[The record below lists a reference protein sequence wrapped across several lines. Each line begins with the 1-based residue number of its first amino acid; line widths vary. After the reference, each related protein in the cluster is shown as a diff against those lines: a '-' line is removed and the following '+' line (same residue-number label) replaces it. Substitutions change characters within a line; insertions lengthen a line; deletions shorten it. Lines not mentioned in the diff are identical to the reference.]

1 MSLDDKTSFIQ
12 KKRTE
17 NNNLNG
23 QNPNILFIAIKKKKL
38 GKWDPDEDL
47 LLKKWVEE
55 NGPRN
60 WTQFAEKIQN
70 RTGKQC
76 RERWL
81 NNLNTNLK
89 KKNWTTEEDL
99 LILRLFQR
107 YKSWI
112 KILPVFENRSENS
125 IKNRYYIQLR
135 KIALRKNIYGNT
147 DNVLKIGIE
156 TLKQYFDEAVEE
168 AEKKYLNKNKN
179 MTKEKFETF
188 FIEIVSNLND
198 IKKGKTIDLNSL
210 REKLGIPKED
220 NKEDNIFDNDSISYE
235 EAADNEKEIQEK
247 LKQKMKLNYKGK
259 KSKKENKKKA
269 KQSEVSYP
277 NIIINSPSGFVPRR
291 SIRIMEKQLN
301 KNNNYL
307 SLNNS
312 KNDNAFEVPLNSTI
326 TFYRNKKSSIGLIN
340 KDSIFYTP
348 FGYFDNYSRN
358 KEFSKNMSWKLE
370 PNAVSN
376 YIPLK
381 SNKNSSFDL

>member
-23 QNPNILFIAIKKKKL
+23 KNPNTLFIAIKKKKL

-81 NNLNTNLK
+81 NNLNSNLK

-312 KNDNAFEVPLNSTI
+312 KNDNDFEVPLNSTI

>member
-1 MSLDDKTSFIQ
+1 MSLDEKTTFIQ

-17 NNNLNG
+17 NNINSPK
-23 QNPNILFIAIKKKKL
+23 PNTLFIAIKKKKL
-38 GKWDPDEDL
+38 GKWEPDEDL

-81 NNLNTNLK
+81 NNLNSNLK

-156 TLKQYFDEAVEE
+156 ILKQYFDEAVEE

-198 IKKGKTIDLNSL
+198 IEKGKTIDLNSL
-210 REKLGIPKED
+210 RQKLGIPKED

-277 NIIINSPSGFVPRR
+277 NIIINSPSSFVPRR

>member
-81 NNLNTNLK
+81 NNLNSNLK

>member
-1 MSLDDKTSFIQ
+1 MSLDEKTTFIQ

-17 NNNLNG
+17 NNINSPK
-23 QNPNILFIAIKKKKL
+23 PNTLFIAIKKKKL
-38 GKWDPDEDL
+38 GKWEPDEDL

-81 NNLNTNLK
+81 NNLNSNLK

-156 TLKQYFDEAVEE
+156 ILKQYFDEAVEE

-198 IKKGKTIDLNSL
+198 IEKGKTIDLNSL
-210 REKLGIPKED
+210 RQKLGIPKED

-247 LKQKMKLNYKGK
+247 LKQKMKLNYKVK

>member
-23 QNPNILFIAIKKKKL
+23 KNPNTLFIAIKKKKL

>member
-81 NNLNTNLK
+81 NNLNSNLK

-312 KNDNAFEVPLNSTI
+312 KNDNVFEAPLNSTI

>member
-1 MSLDDKTSFIQ
+1 MSLDEKTTFIQ

-17 NNNLNG
+17 NNINSPK
-23 QNPNILFIAIKKKKL
+23 PNTLFIAIKKKKL
-38 GKWDPDEDL
+38 GKWEPDEDL

-81 NNLNTNLK
+81 NNLNSNLK

-147 DNVLKIGIE
+147 DNVLKMGIE

-198 IKKGKTIDLNSL
+198 IEKGKTIDLNSL
-210 REKLGIPKED
+210 RQKLGIPKED